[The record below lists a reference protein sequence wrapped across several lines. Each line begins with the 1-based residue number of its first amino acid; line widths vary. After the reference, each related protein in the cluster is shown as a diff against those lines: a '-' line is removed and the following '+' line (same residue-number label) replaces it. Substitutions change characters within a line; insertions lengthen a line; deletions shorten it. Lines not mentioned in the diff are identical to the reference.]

1 VSGAE
6 QALVT
11 DTGDAAR
18 LIKGLAD
25 AIPIGPHPEP
35 HAEWI
40 HVRLDFVQQAID
52 HIEWLEKGNEEW
64 RLMGLSASKQ
74 AKAARA
80 TAQVAITHLQEVLN
94 KPRTH
99 EAQQQA
105 DTAARQ
111 WLESIGS
118 EPT

>member
-1 VSGAE
+1 MNDSAGRDAE
-6 QALVT
+6 
-11 DTGDAAR
+11 R
-18 LIKGLAD
+18 LMKGLAD
-25 AIPIGPHPEP
+25 AIPPGPHPEP

-40 HVRLDFVQQAID
+40 QVRLDFVQQAID

-64 RLMGLSASKQ
+64 RLAGLSLGKQ
-74 AKAARA
+74 AKAAQA

>member
-11 DTGDAAR
+11 DTGDAER
-18 LIKGLAD
+18 LVKGLAD
-25 AIPIGPHPEP
+25 AIPLGPHPEP
-35 HAEWI
+35 WAEWI
-40 HVRLDFVQQAID
+40 QVRLDFVQQAID
-52 HIEWLEKGNEEW
+52 HIEWLEKGSEEW

-74 AKAARA
+74 AKAERA
-80 TAQVAITHLQEVLN
+80 TAQVAIGHLQEVLN